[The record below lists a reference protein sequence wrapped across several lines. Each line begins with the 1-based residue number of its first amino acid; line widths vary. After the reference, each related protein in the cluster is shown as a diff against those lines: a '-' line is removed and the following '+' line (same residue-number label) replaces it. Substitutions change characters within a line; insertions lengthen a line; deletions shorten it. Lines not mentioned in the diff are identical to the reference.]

1 MTLPIVERR
10 VGVSITEANIGK
22 KPDSLQVISEEI
34 KEQHFCSLM
43 LLIYWYCLIKK
54 IKSSSTFKPDYH
66 EILLV
71 VLSELFSYSLLA
83 FILLLPS

>member
-54 IKSSSTFKPDYH
+54 IKSSSTFKH